1 MGYQSGVPPNAWI
14 TIFGQNLA
22 ATTRAVTTS
31 GLRDNTFP
39 TTRGAV
45 SIKIDTDIPGLL
57 HIGQLRA
64 AVQTA
69 GALQGN
75 IDLQLQQRRPRKPEM

>member
-1 MGYQSGVPPNAWI
+1 M
-14 TIFGQNLA
+14 
-22 ATTRAVTTS
+22 
-31 GLRDNTFP
+31 
-39 TTRGAV
+39 